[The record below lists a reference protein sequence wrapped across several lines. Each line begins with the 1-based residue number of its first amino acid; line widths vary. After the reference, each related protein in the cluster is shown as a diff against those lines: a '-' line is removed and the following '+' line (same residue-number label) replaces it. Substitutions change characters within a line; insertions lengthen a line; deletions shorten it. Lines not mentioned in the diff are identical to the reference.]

1 MTSLNALRGG
11 ILAPALSFLASGD
24 KGKAYKAYRAVR
36 QRDPRNAG
44 IAFNFANALLSRG
57 LVKEAEAEYREA
69 LRLDPN
75 AVDIANNLASSLS
88 DLKRYDE
95 AVEVC
100 TKALAQHPNHP
111 NLLRTRGVQYLH
123 LRKFDEAL
131 KDTEALIGV
140 APSLPDAYNLLGDV
154 YSNQGRWDEAIGN
167 FKKAVE
173 ISGGHHQFR
182 INLGS
187 AYAARGA
194 LAEAAATFTGVL
206 KERRRDVKTI
216 NALAAVLQRMNKH
229 QDAVRACELALS
241 IQPEFAE
248 VHNRMAQSYLA
259 LEKWP
264 KAIETARDVLV
275 RHPTHQEAMF
285 NLGMALIGGRRYDD
299 AVDVFDQILQSGPED
314 DMALLNLGNAL
325 AGAGRAQD
333 ALDAYGRMIDR
344 KPDWA
349 GGYLNIG
356 HAYGRLRRWDD
367 ALWNYRKAYELEPEK
382 KDHLYNI
389 GNVHLHL
396 GQFEEGWWG
405 YEHRNKSAEGVQRR
419 FADIPVWSGEEL
431 EGKRV
436 VVFGEQGLGDNIQMA
451 RYLSLL
457 QQRGAS
463 VAFHGYP
470 MLRAL
475 LQTSAPGL
483 TYVDGD
489 AKPEDFDFQV
499 ASMSLPAKFGT
510 RVDTIPANVPYFQAE
525 PDRVAKWKEQ
535 IGEHGFKIGIN
546 WQGNPSGKI
555 DEGRSAP
562 LKQFLRFADVPGV
575 RIVSMQKNHG
585 LEQLD
590 DVPSH
595 IKIHMLGDDFDTGK
609 DAFLD
614 TLAVLANLDLVVT
627 TDTSLA
633 HVTGGFAMPTF
644 VALKEHPDWR
654 WMLDRDDSPWYP
666 HHRLFR
672 QQHFGVWD
680 DPFIA
685 MTEAIRELAAK
696 KNN

>member
-11 ILAPALSFLASGD
+11 ILAPALSFLESG
-24 KGKAYKAYRAVR
+24 KRGQAYKAYRVIR

-44 IAFNFANALLSRG
+44 VPFNFANALLARG
-57 LVKEAEAEYREA
+57 LAKEAEAEYREA

-75 AVDIANNLASSLS
+75 APDIINNLASALS
-88 DLKRYDE
+88 TQGRHEE
-95 AVEVC
+95 AVEV
-100 TKALAQHPNHP
+100 TDKGLAKHPNNA
-111 NLLRTRGVQYLH
+111 NLLRTRGVARLH
-123 LRKFDEAL
+123 LRQFESAL
-131 KDTEALIGV
+131 QDAQTLIEV
-140 APSLPDAYNLLGDV
+140 APALPDAYNLRGDAF
-154 YSNQGRWDEAIGN
+154 SNMGRWDDAIVN
-167 FKKAVE
+167 FKRAVE
-173 ISGGHHQFR
+173 VSGGHPQFR

-194 LAEAAATFTGVL
+194 LAEAASTFSGVL
-206 KERRRDVKTI
+206 KERRRDYKTI

-241 IQPEFAE
+241 IQPDFAE

-259 LEKWP
+259 MEKWP
-264 KAIETARDVLV
+264 QAIDTAKDVLV
-275 RHPTHQEAMF
+275 RHPKHQEAMF
-285 NLGMALIGGRRYDD
+285 NLGMALIGGRRYDE
-299 AVDVFDQILQSGPED
+299 AVECFDQILQLGPED

-325 AGAGRAQD
+325 AGAGRSQA
-333 ALDAYGRMIDR
+333 ALDAYNRMIDR
-344 KPDWA
+344 QPNWA

-356 HAYGRLRRWDD
+356 HAYGRMRRWDD
-367 ALWNYRKAYELEPEK
+367 ALASYRKAYDLEPDK

-396 GQFEEGWWG
+396 GDYEEGWKG
-405 YEHRNKSAEGVQRR
+405 YEYRNKASEGVQVR
-419 FADIPVWSGEEL
+419 FPDIAVWNGEDL
-431 EGKRV
+431 TGKRIA
-436 VVFGEQGLGDNIQMA
+436 VFGEQGLGDNIQMA
-451 RYLSLL
+451 RYLPLL
-457 QQRGAS
+457 QQRGAT

-475 LQTSAPGL
+475 LQTAAPGL
-483 TYVDGD
+483 AYVDGD

-499 ASMSLPAKFGT
+499 ATMSLPAKFGT
-510 RVDTIPANVPYFQAE
+510 RVETIPATVPYFSAE
-525 PDRVAKWKEQ
+525 PDRVAKWKER
-535 IGEHGFKIGIN
+535 IGEHGFRIGIN

-562 LKQFLRFADVPGV
+562 LKQFLRFAEVPGV
-575 RIVSMQKNHG
+575 RLISMQKNHG

-590 DVPSH
+590 DVPKH
-595 IKIHMLGDDFDTGK
+595 IKIDMLGDDFDTGK

-614 TLAVLANLDLVVT
+614 TLAVMANLDLVVT

-654 WMLDRDDSPWYP
+654 WLLDREDSPWYP

-672 QQHFGVWD
+672 QKQFSVWD
-680 DPFIA
+680 EPFIA
-685 MTEAIRELAAK
+685 MTEAIRELVQK
-696 KNN
+696 KTN